1 MRCTSWIAPR
11 LSSAFMEMTLS
22 LAQQGPLVFQH
33 KFFSSERYA
42 FAWFVEHDHP
52 LLTFKDCKGNNFLV
66 QEQWIISGNSCG
78 DDGHL
83 PRHRHAVVL
92 EIPEV
97 TLVTM
102 TLNLMY
108 GILAQTWEQFLHFYL
123 HFSPLPFVERFF
135 SRRLYLSFDLKCKWF
150 LFRWQLAPAG
160 ICFVGVACCSKD
172 PQSLIF
178 SECVYDE
185 FMMIQIPRISIS
197 VMFGD
202 ILFYVYIV
210 TYIHF
215 RCRFLRIPLLLPW
228 LSGSETESF
237 SIVRKRR

>member
-1 MRCTSWIAPR
+1 MDHFREFLWGRWAPSKAPACCGPWNSWSD
-11 LSSAFMEMTLS
+11 L
-22 LAQQGPLVFQH
+22 
-33 KFFSSERYA
+33 
-42 FAWFVEHDHP
+42 
-52 LLTFKDCKGNNFLV
+52 
-66 QEQWIISGNSCG
+66 G
-78 DDGHL
+78 DDDTE
-83 PRHRHAVVL
+83 PDVW
-92 EIPEV
+92 
-97 TLVTM
+97 
-102 TLNLMY
+102 NL
-108 GILAQTWEQFLHFYL
+108 GTNVGREQFLHFYL

-135 SRRLYLSFDLKCKWF
+135 SRRFYLSFDLKCKWF

-178 SECVYDE
+178 SECVYDS
-185 FMMIQIPRISIS
+185 FIMIQIPRISIS

-210 TYIHF
+210 AYIHF
-215 RCRFLRIPLLLPW
+215 RCRFLRIALLLPW